1 MRFTQVAADAF
12 QHLQLNAG
20 MLLTEFDPSDPGTVD
35 EIKANALVATS
46 GGAAF
51 NSNPT
56 YSDFGEDID
65 NVPANTMHL
74 KRLDSYDPHI
84 SGTGK
89 TANPDALE
97 RFLGAFTKT
106 TSGGVTTYL
115 PNPDVAITDFKDVW
129 WAGDYSDKNGNTGG
143 GFMAIHLKN
152 ALNTTGFQ
160 LQSNDNGKGDLA
172 FDFQGHYDMEDI
184 DDVPFELYV
193 KAGTAEASSSS
204 GSGSNL

>member
-1 MRFTQVAADAF
+1 MRFTQIAADAF

-20 MLLTEFDPSDPGTVD
+20 MLLTEFDPTDPGTVT
-35 EIKANALVATS
+35 EIKSHALVATS

-51 NSNPT
+51 NSTPT

-65 NVPANTMHL
+65 NVPANTKQL

-97 RFLGAFTKT
+97 AFLGSFSKT
-106 TSGGVTTYL
+106 TTGGVTTYL
-115 PNPDVAITDFKDVW
+115 PKPDVGASDFKSVW
-129 WAGDYSDKNGNTGG
+129 WVGDYSDKNGNVNGG
-143 GFMAIHLKN
+143 YMAIELKN

-160 LQSNDNGKGDLA
+160 LQSNDAGKGDFA
-172 FDFQGHYDMEDI
+172 FDFQGHYDMENI
-184 DDVPFELYV
+184 DEPPFALYV
-193 KAGTAEASSSS
+193 KAGADEPTE
-204 GSGSNL
+204 